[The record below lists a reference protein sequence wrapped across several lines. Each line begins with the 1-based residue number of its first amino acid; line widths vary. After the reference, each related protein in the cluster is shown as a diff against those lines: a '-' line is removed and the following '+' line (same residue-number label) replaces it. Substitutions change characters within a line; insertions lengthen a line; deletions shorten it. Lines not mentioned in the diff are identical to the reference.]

1 MEFLLVEKDPLV
13 RDQVK
18 VGLEQFPD
26 CHVQVGLG
34 YEAIAQLRH
43 KKFDCVFLGV
53 DPRDAE
59 TVQLLQY
66 MRSFDHD
73 TELVVIAPAAS
84 IKDMGVQKAKH
95 HIHSFLQSPL
105 DVKEFFGFVGRFRSR
120 RNTQAQGGAQGRRN
134 APLDPVPAG

>member
-26 CHVQVGLG
+26 CHVHVGLG

-43 KKFDCVFLGV
+43 RKFDCVFLGV
-53 DPRDAE
+53 DPRE
-59 TVQLLQY
+59 QESMQLLQY
-66 MRSFDHD
+66 LRSFDQD
-73 TELVVIAPAAS
+73 TELVVIAPASS
-84 IKDMGVQKAKH
+84 IKDMGVQKAKY
-95 HIHSFLQSPL
+95 HIHSFLQNPV

-120 RNTQAQGGAQGRRN
+120 KSAAPQAAAQGRRKS
-134 APLDPVPAG
+134 PVDPAGVS

>member
-26 CHVQVGLG
+26 CSVHVGLG

-43 KKFDCVFLGV
+43 RRFDCVFLGV
-53 DPRDAE
+53 DPRE
-59 TVQLLQY
+59 QESMQLLQY
-66 MRSFDHD
+66 LRSFDAD
-73 TELVVIAPAAS
+73 TELVVIAPASS
-84 IKDMGVQKAKH
+84 IKDMGVQKAKY
-95 HIHSFLQSPL
+95 HIHSFLQSPI

-120 RNTQAQGGAQGRRN
+120 KAAAAQQGAPGRRK
-134 APLDPVPAG
+134 APVDPAAVS